1 MALETND
8 NNEAFLSG
16 GGGEDDFAAL
26 DSMGLTGQ
34 SQYGMNTVHMSSS
47 TDNIGSNNNV
57 GSTPATTQTT
67 GASGVSDGSS
77 GFSGVSGSLFDR
89 IKARTA
95 EQQKASVSNT
105 QQQPPA
111 PQQQEAAQSSS
122 QQSAFMSQQQQS
134 QQPPSGEVTV
144 ELERHRSDE
153 FNSSAPTNLSS
164 NMPSQNQNT
173 AIPNNNNN
181 ETTYSFSASGAGED
195 FSQQAQQQMRV
206 PDYGVNRYAGASGN
220 QQQYPQNIQDQALST
235 MKSLWSNGI
244 NSAQNTIAIAQQKM
258 GIETNGSDATPRSYN
273 NNFLLR
279 EDSMEAGGG
288 IGATM
293 QQQQP
298 PQPISA
304 AQFDPE
310 HVQAGSSS
318 TNASSGMSGIMGEQ
332 GYSMLQ
338 YGKTFC
344 EDMYAFVM
352 QLPPVGKGAVGIILL
367 WILYVL
373 FG

>member
-34 SQYGMNTVHMSSS
+34 SYGMNTVHMSSS
-47 TDNIGSNNNV
+47 IDNVGSNNV
-57 GSTPATTQTT
+57 GGITPATTQTA
-67 GASGVSDGSS
+67 GAAGGVSDGTS

-105 QQQPPA
+105 QQQPA
-111 PQQQEAAQSSS
+111 PIQQEAAQSSS
-122 QQSAFMSQQQQS
+122 QQSVFMSQQQS
-134 QQPPSGEVTV
+134 QQPPSGEVTM

-164 NMPSQNQNT
+164 GMTSQQNT
-173 AIPNNNNN
+173 AIPNNN
-181 ETTYSFSASGAGED
+181 ETTYSFSASGGGED
-195 FSQQAQQQMRV
+195 FSQQAQQQMHV
-206 PDYGVNRYAGASGN
+206 PDYGVNRYAGAAGN
-220 QQQYPQNIQDQALST
+220 QQQQYPQNIQDQALNT
-235 MKSLWSNGI
+235 MKSLWSTGV

-258 GIETNGSDATPRSYN
+258 GIESSNESDATPRSYN

-279 EDSMEAGGG
+279 EDSMESGG

-293 QQQQP
+293 QQQVP

-310 HVQAGSSS
+310 HVQAGSSA
-318 TNASSGMSGIMGEQ
+318 NASGMSGIMGEQ

>member
-34 SQYGMNTVHMSSS
+34 YGMNTVHMSSS
-47 TDNIGSNNNV
+47 IDNIGSSNNV
-57 GSTPATTQTT
+57 GSTPTTTQTA
-67 GASGVSDGSS
+67 GASGSVSDGSS

-95 EQQKASVSNT
+95 EQQKASVSTNT
-105 QQQPPA
+105 QQPLPA

-122 QQSAFMSQQQQS
+122 QQSAFMSQQQS
-134 QQPPSGEVTV
+134 QQPPSGEVTM

-153 FNSSAPTNLSS
+153 FNSSAPTNLASGG
-164 NMPSQNQNT
+164 MPSQNQNT
-173 AIPNNNNN
+173 AIPNTNN
-181 ETTYSFSASGAGED
+181 ETTYSFTASGTGED
-195 FSQQAQQQMRV
+195 FSQQTQQQMRV
-206 PDYGVNRYAGASGN
+206 PDYGVNRYAGASGNN

-235 MKSLWSNGI
+235 MKSLWSTGI

-279 EDSMEAGGG
+279 EDSMESGGV
-288 IGATM
+288 GATM
-293 QQQQP
+293 QQVP

-318 TNASSGMSGIMGEQ
+318 ANTSGGMSGIMGEQ

>member
-8 NNEAFLSG
+8 NNEAFISG

-47 TDNIGSNNNV
+47 IDNIGSNNNV
-57 GSTPATTQTT
+57 SSTPTTTQTA
-67 GASGVSDGSS
+67 GGSSGGVSDDVTS

-95 EQQKASVSNT
+95 EQQKAT
-105 QQQPPA
+105 TQQPPA
-111 PQQQEAAQSSS
+111 PQQEAAQSSS
-122 QQSAFMSQQQQS
+122 QQSAFMSQQQQ
-134 QQPPSGEVTV
+134 QQPPSGEVTM

-153 FNSSAPTNLSS
+153 FNSSAPTNLASG
-164 NMPSQNQNT
+164 MPSQNQNT
-173 AIPNNNNN
+173 AIPNTNN

-206 PDYGVNRYAGASGN
+206 PDYGVNRYAGAAGNN

-235 MKSLWSNGI
+235 MKTLWSTGI

-279 EDSMEAGGG
+279 EDSMESGG

-293 QQQQP
+293 QQVP
-298 PQPISA
+298 PEPISA

-318 TNASSGMSGIMGEQ
+318 NNASGMSGIMGEQ

>member
-8 NNEAFLSG
+8 NNEAFLS

-47 TDNIGSNNNV
+47 IDNIGSND
-57 GSTPATTQTT
+57 GSTPITTQTA
-67 GASGVSDGSS
+67 GGSSGSVSDGTS

-105 QQQPPA
+105 QQPPA
-111 PQQQEAAQSSS
+111 PAVQQQEAAQSSS
-122 QQSAFMSQQQQS
+122 QQSVFMSQQQS
-134 QQPPSGEVTV
+134 QQPPSGEVTM

-153 FNSSAPTNLSS
+153 FNSSAPTNLASG
-164 NMPSQNQNT
+164 MPSQQNT
-173 AIPNNNNN
+173 AIPNTNNN
-181 ETTYSFSASGAGED
+181 ETTYSFSASGGGED
-195 FSQQAQQQMRV
+195 FSQQAQQQMHV
-206 PDYGVNRYAGASGN
+206 PDYGVNRYAGAAGNN
-220 QQQYPQNIQDQALST
+220 QQNYPQNIQDQALTT
-235 MKSLWSNGI
+235 MKSLWSTGI

-258 GIETNGSDATPRSYN
+258 GIETNGADATPRSYN

-279 EDSMEAGGG
+279 EDSMEQGG

-293 QQQQP
+293 QQQAP

-310 HVQAGSSS
+310 HVQAGSSAN
-318 TNASSGMSGIMGEQ
+318 NASGMSGIMGEQ

-344 EDMYAFVM
+344 EDVYAFVM